1 MSTPYALAWKDYT
14 LFCRNAPSA
23 LTSPE
28 KNDRP
33 MTVFKSILNE
43 DTACILLYGEIS
55 DEGGQGK
62 IASRDIVNELMAM
75 DGSYPNLHIRINSMG
90 GDVYPGIAIFN
101 AIRQCRSNV
110 TIYIDAIAASI
121 AGVIAL
127 CGRRVEM
134 SRYARMMLHNVSGG
148 CYGNKEDLRDMIREI
163 ESLEDTISEIIGNR
177 CRKAKEE
184 VKAEYF
190 DGKDHWIKADDAL
203 AMGLVDAVYD
213 VDESVPEDSTAED
226 IYRIFTNRLKPE
238 GQQPQSDN
246 DMKLEDLKK
255 IPRFANC
262 ADEAAALAMLGETA
276 ARADKA
282 DELETENGALKEE
295 NGTLKAQ
302 MEQAEAERIDTAVE
316 GAVADGRIDA
326 GQKETYKNLLKADF
340 KNGMAA
346 LKALK
351 PKRLLKN
358 ELDNHLKAEGGSAW
372 ERKQAEIR
380 NRYQHR

>member
-1 MSTPYALAWKDYT
+1 MLAWKGYT
-14 LFCRNAPSA
+14 LFCTAGA
-23 LTSPE
+23 DTLISPE

-43 DTACILLYGEIS
+43 DTACLLLYGEVN
-55 DEGGQGK
+55 DEGGEGK
-62 IASRDIVNELMAM
+62 ISSRDIVNELLYL
-75 DGSYPNLHIRINSMG
+75 DGSYRNLNIRINSVG

-101 AIRQCRSNV
+101 AIRRCRSNV
-110 TIYIDAIAASI
+110 TIYIDGIAASI

-134 SRYARMMLHNVSGG
+134 SRYARIMLHNVSGG
-148 CYGNKEDLRDMIREI
+148 CYGNKDDLRDMIREL
-163 ESLEDTISEIIGNR
+163 ESLENTIGEIISRR
-177 CRKAKEE
+177 CGKTPDE

-190 DGKDHWIKADDAL
+190 DGKDHWLKADEAL
-203 AMGLVDAVYD
+203 AMGLVDAIYD
-213 VDESVPEDSTAED
+213 VEESVPDGSTTDD
-226 IYRIFTNRLKPE
+226 IYRIFTNRLE
-238 GQQPQSDN
+238 SFRQQPQSDN
-246 DMKLEDLKK
+246 DMKLEDFKK

-262 ADEAAALAMLGETA
+262 ADETAALAMLGETA
-276 ARADKA
+276 ARADQA
-282 DELETENGALKEE
+282 DLLETENSTLKEE

-316 GAVADGRIDA
+316 EAVADGRIDA

-340 KNGMAA
+340 KNGMTA
-346 LKALK
+346 LKALR

-358 ELDNHLKAEGGSAW
+358 ELNTPKPEAGSTW